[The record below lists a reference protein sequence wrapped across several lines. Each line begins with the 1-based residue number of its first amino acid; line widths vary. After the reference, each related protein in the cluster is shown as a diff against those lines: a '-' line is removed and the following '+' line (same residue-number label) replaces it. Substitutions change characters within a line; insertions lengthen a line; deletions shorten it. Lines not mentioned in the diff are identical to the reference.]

1 MTVRTAARLC
11 AALSAAVAL
20 SSCATL
26 FGSPESRPV
35 AEAMGDPAGLKELA
49 QTLIA
54 KENFELA
61 YRYVA
66 LIHILHPDS
75 EQNRE
80 VFPLAAHL
88 YRKSWAP
95 HRTELDSVWTTSEP
109 LFMFAWLADFYRDGN
124 DFPQEQME
132 ALFLGMNGGLLRD
145 FLAYAKAR
153 PYIAQW
159 TISAE
164 KNNGIVESVT
174 GTRIG
179 SPQS

>member
-49 QTLIA
+49 ETQIA

-66 LIHILHPDS
+66 LIHIFHPGS
-75 EQNRE
+75 EKDRE
-80 VFPLAAHL
+80 LFPSAAIL
-88 YRKSWAP
+88 FRRSWSP
-95 HRTELDSVWTTSEP
+95 HRAEVDSIWVTSEP
-109 LFMFAWLADFYRDGN
+109 RFMKRRATDFYRDGN